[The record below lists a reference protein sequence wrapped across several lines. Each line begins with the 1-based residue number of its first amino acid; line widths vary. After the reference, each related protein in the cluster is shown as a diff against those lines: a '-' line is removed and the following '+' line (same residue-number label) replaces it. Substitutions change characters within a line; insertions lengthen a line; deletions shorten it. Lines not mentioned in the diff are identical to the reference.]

1 MWKLLFCR
9 SHHRHNNNK
18 NPRPTT
24 RFSVLARDRRFEE
37 LADLLAPSRLQ
48 KYGGGDDEGGLM
60 DVPLPLH
67 YLLRYQPPLSIVNR
81 LLQFHGDHDKTKP
94 EHVDSFGRNALH
106 IACYYNADVSILARL
121 VNYEPAILNVPDIV
135 TGRYP
140 LHFLCD
146 RYDSSLATSALFLRD
161 VLPMASSHH
170 DVDGHTPAD
179 ILQHQ
184 QNLHHSPT
192 RDFSLLP
199 SPPPPPPASASANN
213 NSPAKSAAAK
223 EKTTAQKKNMKK
235 KKQVTTK
242 DSVATASVAAAP
254 STLHIP
260 YDLVTTVSD
269 LTDATAFLLM
279 NLIDPPPPLPLHHH
293 NNNINNHKAANVSS
307 LHSKSTCSTTTTT
320 DSAGQQQHHEKQR
333 DQQMM
338 IVNAVRKQLS
348 KHPIVLHQ
356 HQMTT
361 KRSTKRSTTKRSTK
375 STIDEESSAEDDE
388 EAEEDVP
395 DDEYDR
401 EDATAPLLPHQKY
414 HHPTTMTLPP
424 RRCVT
429 TAAAAAE
436 DWESVRC

>member
-1 MWKLLFCR
+1 MWKLLSCR
-9 SHHRHNNNK
+9 SHHHHY
-18 NPRPTT
+18 PRPFLTT

-48 KYGGGDDEGGLM
+48 KYGGGGMM

-81 LLQFHGDHDKTKP
+81 LLQLHDWTKP

-106 IACYYNADVSILARL
+106 VACYYNADVTILARL
-121 VNYEPAILNVPDIV
+121 VNYEHAGRRCLNVPDIL

-146 RYDSSLATSALFLRD
+146 RYDQSLAASALFLRD
-161 VLPMASSHH
+161 VLPMASAHH
-170 DVDGHTPAD
+170 DVYGHTPAD

-184 QNLHHSPT
+184 QSLHHSPT

-199 SPPPPPPASASANN
+199 PPPLPSASAAANH
-213 NSPAKSAAAK
+213 SPTKQQLAAQ
-223 EKTTAQKKNMKK
+223 EKTTALQKKKNQKK
-235 KKQVTTK
+235 ATK
-242 DSVATASVAAAP
+242 DSAAATP

-260 YDLVTTVSD
+260 YDFVTTVSD
-269 LTDATAFLLM
+269 LTEATAFLLM
-279 NLIDPPPPLPLHHH
+279 NLIDPPPSPPHHHH
-293 NNNINNHKAANVSS
+293 NNNKAANVS

-320 DSAGQQQHHEKQR
+320 DSAAAAANQQQHGKPHQR
-333 DQQMM
+333 QQQRQQQQQMM

-348 KHPIVLHQ
+348 KHPVVPHQ
-356 HQMTT
+356 RTN
-361 KRSTKRSTTKRSTK
+361 KTTKRSTK
-375 STIDEESSAEDDE
+375 STIDEESSSAEDDDDEME
-388 EAEEDVP
+388 EEEEKAADGP

-401 EDATAPLLPHQKY
+401 EDATAPLLPYQKY
-414 HHPTTMTLPP
+414 QMTLPP
-424 RRCVT
+424 RRYVT
-429 TAAAAAE
+429 ATAAAE